1 MCRELSGIQRL
12 TPARTLPGPN
22 PSKGKTCI
30 AACPSACRDYF
41 LISPKLHI
49 QAVHRA
55 YLAHRLPA
63 SLPTPHH
70 VAVHGVPAPGHIL
83 QYQCTS
89 PPQQHTNHLNPR
101 VLFSADQVTN
111 LGGQPE
117 KA

>member
-12 TPARTLPGPN
+12 TPARTLPGPD

-63 SLPTPHH
+63 SLPTPHMWLCM
-70 VAVHGVPAPGHIL
+70 VSQP
-83 QYQCTS
+83 
-89 PPQQHTNHLNPR
+89 
-101 VLFSADQVTN
+101 QVTSCSISA
-111 LGGQPE
+111 QVPHSSTQTI
-117 KA
+117 